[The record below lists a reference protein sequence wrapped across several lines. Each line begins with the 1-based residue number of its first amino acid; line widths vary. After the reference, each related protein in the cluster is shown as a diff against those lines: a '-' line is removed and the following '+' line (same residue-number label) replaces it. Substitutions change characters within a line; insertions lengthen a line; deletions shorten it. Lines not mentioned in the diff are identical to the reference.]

1 MKLKLAA
8 LAILLSS
15 ALPAQSAT
23 PTLISVLTLLA
34 KCPTTAA
41 AFVLWSNTGF
51 YCVALPAGWTA
62 TGTPPVLT
70 APTTT
75 YTPVW
80 QVETVSLATLAAG
93 STSISYT
100 TLKSPA
106 SGVVNFWYNS
116 TNLFNSTSGAIAFTG
131 QPLTFTLPA
140 GWAAMDT
147 ITVSYQ
153 SQ

>member
-100 TLKSPA
+100 TLKPPV
-106 SGVVNFWYNS
+106 SGIVNWCYV
-116 TNLFNSTSGAIAFTG
+116 STSLLAPGCGMVAYTG
-131 QPLTFTLPA
+131 SPLSFLLPA
-140 GWAAMDT
+140 QWAATDT